1 MTQSGHYAAQR
12 RELRV
17 YTVCTWVHMLMEL
30 LFIWGHYPHHRP
42 RLCLQAS
49 VAERRIALPPVER
62 SAT

>member
-30 LFIWGHYPHHRP
+30 LFIWGHYPP
-42 RLCLQAS
+42 SPAKAMPAG
-49 VAERRIALPPVER
+49 VGG
-62 SAT
+62 